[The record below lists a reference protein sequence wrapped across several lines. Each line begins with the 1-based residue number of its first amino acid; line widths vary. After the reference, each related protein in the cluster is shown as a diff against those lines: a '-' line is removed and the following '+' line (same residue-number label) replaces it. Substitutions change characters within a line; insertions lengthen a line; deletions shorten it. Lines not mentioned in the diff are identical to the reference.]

1 MLIVNI
7 FMEVFEMDI
16 SERIKKLRESLNIT
30 SNDLAELTG
39 IHPVSIRKYETKK
52 MVPGIE
58 IIDKMCDSLKLPRMV
73 FEGIHE
79 QYTDYNYVG
88 DFYQLLFLLMA
99 NGTIDHLSKDNL
111 DSYKSYKINQNLSKY
126 IQIKNGDQIIP
137 LDNISFNLN
146 MEEKVIRDT
155 FYKLALYFDSMNN
168 ANAALESKKWN
179 DKSKGES
186 KEEYASR
193 MKEQAEKLQLEL
205 ILSGHGWESYMSGIK
220 NTEEALNE
228 LHEFILKGG
237 NYYDFI
243 MKANLPEAMKI
254 KYIESYE
261 DAFVSEI
268 VESQNDPYPGNASPE
283 EKDKWIESILE
294 QKEQYK
300 LNHPD
305 YKEKAKKH
313 ALEEAESIRKNAK

>member
-1 MLIVNI
+1 
-7 FMEVFEMDI
+7 
-16 SERIKKLRESLNIT
+16 
-30 SNDLAELTG
+30 
-39 IHPVSIRKYETKK
+39 
-52 MVPGIE
+52 
-58 IIDKMCDSLKLPRMV
+58 MV

-99 NGTIDHLSKDNL
+99 TGSIDYIPKENI
-111 DSYKSYKINQNLSKY
+111 DSYKSYRINQDLSKY
-126 IQIKNGDQIIP
+126 ILIKNGDQIIP
-137 LDNISFNLN
+137 LEDVSINLN
-146 MEEKVIRDT
+146 MDEKAIRDT
-155 FYKLALYFDSMNN
+155 FHKLALYFDSINN
-168 ANAALESKKWN
+168 ADAALESKRWN
-179 DKSKGES
+179 AKTKGES

-193 MKEQAEKLQLEL
+193 MKEQAEKFQLEL

-220 NTEEALNE
+220 NAEEAMNE
-228 LHEFILKGG
+228 LHEFILNGG

-243 MKANLPEAMKI
+243 MKADLSEAMKI

-268 VESQNDPYPGNASPE
+268 IESQNDPYPGNASPE
-283 EKDKWIESILE
+283 EKDKWIESIIE

-305 YKEKAKKH
+305 YKEQAKKH
-313 ALEEAESIRKNAK
+313 ALDEAETIRKAAK